1 MCIILWIK
9 ESNMAATWTIT
20 RTQYDIKGSKGDN
33 QITTLHWE
41 CRDSEDVTTDGE
53 TVTHRGRVYGS
64 IGIPEPSG
72 TFIEYA
78 KVTHDNCVTWCKA
91 IMGDDKVK
99 SCEDSV
105 ANQIAKSKSPAQGY
119 GTPW

>member
-1 MCIILWIK
+1 
-9 ESNMAATWTIT
+9 MAATWTISS
-20 RTQYDIKGSKGDN
+20 TQYDIKGSKGDN

-41 CRDSEDVTTDGE
+41 CTDSEDVTTDGK

-78 KVTHDNCVTWCKA
+78 KVTHEA
-91 IMGDDKVK
+91 IMGDDQVK
-99 SCEDSV
+99 AYEDNV
-105 ANQIAKSKSPAQGY
+105 ANQIALSKAPTHGSGV
-119 GTPW
+119 PW